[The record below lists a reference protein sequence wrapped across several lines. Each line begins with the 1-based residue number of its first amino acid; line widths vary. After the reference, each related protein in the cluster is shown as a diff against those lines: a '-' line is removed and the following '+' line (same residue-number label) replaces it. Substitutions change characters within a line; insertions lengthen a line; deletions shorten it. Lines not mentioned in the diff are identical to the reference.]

1 MPDKIAIAEGSHSIV
16 YKAIHKVHKIE
27 VAVKKIPKEAV
38 LDKTQ
43 FIQEID
49 LMKLA
54 TH

>member
-1 MPDKIAIAEGSHSIV
+1 MPERIAIAEGSHSIV

-27 VAVKKIPKEAV
+27 VAVKKIPKEV
-38 LDKTQ
+38 VPDKTQ
-43 FIQEID
+43 IIQEIN